1 MRKRLGKVSRQKGNN
16 PASQISQGARWGS
29 AIAGGCGGGDPL
41 PRRGARNV
49 TPSFAQKLGAN
60 PSSSL
65 PAPRKAPYFT
75 DPSVQSLG
83 CPNPDP
89 PPHSFDRPPPP
100 LLPRSRSARTF
111 TGRSRSGEGG
121 GGKAPPAFFCPANFL
136 ANFILSVALWRQ
148 ARK

>member
-1 MRKRLGKVSRQKGNN
+1 MRERLGKVSRQKRNN
-16 PASQISQGARWGS
+16 PASQISEGARWGS
-29 AIAGGCGGGDPL
+29 AIAGGCGGGDTL

-75 DPSVQSLG
+75 DPSVQSVG

-89 PPHSFDRPPPP
+89 PLPSIGPP

-111 TGRSRSGEGG
+111 TGRSRSGGE
-121 GGKAPPAFFCPANFL
+121 KAPLAFFCRANFL
-136 ANFILSVALWRQ
+136 VNFILSVALWRQ